1 MNPTAVSIREEAR
14 ATDVELTFDPAGRSG
29 GRFGAM
35 IYSRALSAGERK
47 GMGDRRARL
56 ISGAKGVTLEIGA
69 GTGLNLEHYPDAVD
83 ELILTEPVR
92 AMASQI
98 DTSAEDR
105 FPVKVAWA
113 DAENLPVADGSVD
126 TVVSTMVLCT
136 VQDLDAA
143 LSEVTRVLTQRF
155 NGAPESSNGGYAC
168 GRLAEFVGPVAEVT
182 LRLPPPLARFVI
194 SLRNRSSTQS
204 SSRWLI
210 HQPPTIRGGPSPTV
224 AHATWRPATL
234 VNLMACSM
242 RGS

>member
-14 ATDVELTFDPAGRSG
+14 ATDVELTFEPAGRSG

-35 IYSRALSAGERK
+35 IYNRALSAGERK

-56 ISGAKGVTLEIGA
+56 ISGARGVTLEIGA

-92 AMASQI
+92 AMASRI

-136 VQDLDAA
+136 VQDVDAA
-143 LSEVTRVLTQRF
+143 LSEITRVLKP
-155 NGAPESSNGGYAC
+155 G
-168 GRLAEFVGPVAEVT
+168 GRLLFCEHIRADSERLARWQNRLARPWAIYAEGCRCNQDTLPELEARFDVRIREVAEWTGMPV
-182 LRLPPPLARFVI
+182 LVRPLICGEA
-194 SLRNRSSTQS
+194 
-204 SSRWLI
+204 
-210 HQPPTIRGGPSPTV
+210 TV
-224 AHATWRPATL
+224 R
-234 VNLMACSM
+234 
-242 RGS
+242 